1 MVVGAA
7 LFSDGKVLAAR
18 RTAPPA
24 LAGRWEFPGGKV
36 EPDES
41 EPQALIRE
49 LWEELALKVRVIEL
63 LGRAQLGDGRELAL
77 YLSRPTGGCAQPDVD
92 HDCVRWLSPAELSS
106 VTWLDADRLLLSV
119 VGQALRREIAN
130 GPS

>member
-1 MVVGAA
+1 VVVGAA

-41 EPQALIRE
+41 EPEALIRE
-49 LWEELALKVRVIEL
+49 LREELSLDVRVIEL
-63 LGRAQLGDGRELAL
+63 LGRARLGDGRELAL
-77 YLSRPTGGCAQPDVD
+77 YLSRPTGGCAEPDVD

-106 VTWLDADRLLLSV
+106 VSWLDADRLLLSV
-119 VGQALRREIAN
+119 VGEALHREVAS
-130 GPS
+130 GLS